1 MTTCRTAAD
10 DADTDAEDSEEEYEH
25 LENIEAGA
33 GCTEIWDRLSEQRE
47 G

>member
-1 MTTCRTAAD
+1 MTSCRTAVD
-10 DADTDAEDSEEEYEH
+10 DADTDAKESDEYEH
-25 LENIEAGA
+25 LEDVEPGA